1 MGIGY
6 LRRGGLATHGARVA
20 RAAGLILATACAL
33 ACSSAPSTPEDQ
45 IRAVLAELE
54 ASAEAKDAG
63 AMKQHVSDAY
73 ADAQGN
79 DKRAIA
85 QLVAFH
91 LLRNQSVYLLTR
103 VSKIAITEPGQGSAE
118 VFVAMAGTP
127 IAGPEALLGL
137 RADLYRFDLQL
148 ENEPDGAW
156 RILSAEWRPAAV
168 DDFR

>member
-54 ASAEAKDAG
+54 ASHDTQDEQRVDN
-63 AMKQHVSDAY
+63 

>member
-1 MGIGY
+1 MP
-6 LRRGGLATHGARVA
+6 GLAAR
-20 RAAGLILATACAL
+20 TA
-33 ACSSAPSTPEDQ
+33 P
-45 IRAVLAELE
+45 RGVLAALE

-63 AMKQHVSDAY
+63 AMKEHVSDAY

-103 VSKIAITEPGQGSAE
+103 VARVAVEAPGQGSAE
-118 VFVAMAGTP
+118 VWVAMAGTP
-127 IAGPEALLGL
+127 IAGPEALVGL
-137 RADLYRFDLQL
+137 RADLYRFDLRL
-148 ENEPDGAW
+148 GEEPDGEW
-156 RILSAEWRPAAV
+156 RARSAEWRPAAA